1 VRKELEEIMR
11 ARPGPVLKHLP
22 EPVGMA

>member
-1 VRKELEEIMR
+1 VRKALEEMML
-11 ARPGPVLKHLP
+11 ARPGPLLEHLP